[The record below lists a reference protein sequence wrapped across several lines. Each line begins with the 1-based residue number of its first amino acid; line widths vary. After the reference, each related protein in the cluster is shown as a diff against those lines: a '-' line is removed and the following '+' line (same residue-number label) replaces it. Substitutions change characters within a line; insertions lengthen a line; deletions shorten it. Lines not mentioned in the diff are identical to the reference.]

1 MTLHFAPFF
10 ALQAVGLLIF
20 CAALTIATKAPQRNT
35 TFYIFLAS
43 LGLELVGTLLRMASF
58 VFGSE
63 LALIDSSRNNLDVW
77 AKLESL
83 GVQLFALGL
92 LFKPLFFLSLSKPIR
107 LRHYVYPLLLWLSLV
122 LGANAEVLHLGY
134 SPKFILVGIIFV
146 VGASVWLLVQLQH
159 VRFQKEL
166 LIDLQR
172 YSVWFLITFNLLFAA
187 FFVYA
192 SVDFGASAISFE
204 TFRSADI
211 LLRYIRITIFVF
223 MDALCLFYWIQ
234 NYSTQ
239 AITLKK
245 NQKRVEELVAEKD
258 LLIQNLI
265 NANALVRT
273 GALAAGV
280 SHELNQFLARIQLD
294 VEAVKIYVS
303 EKEDDAKTLKVL
315 NRVLAANKS
324 AAALILNLKKLF
336 IRQDEDMKRCDVDQV
351 VRSVLELYLDRARQ
365 SNISCELKLQANVRV
380 LLRESLMRQVIANL
394 VSNAIEALD
403 LTGRSDKKI
412 VIETQLEGG
421 RWTLRVE
428 DNATGIRPENA
439 HKIFSL
445 FATSKNEGTGIGL
458 WLSRFIVEQHGGY
471 MRFSNVEPEGVV
483 FWVDMPVEPVQD
495 VDKEGV
501 SKVLPL

>member
-1 MTLHFAPFF
+1 
-10 ALQAVGLLIF
+10 
-20 CAALTIATKAPQRNT
+20 
-35 TFYIFLAS
+35 
-43 LGLELVGTLLRMASF
+43 
-58 VFGSE
+58 
-63 LALIDSSRNNLDVW
+63 
-77 AKLESL
+77 
-83 GVQLFALGL
+83 
-92 LFKPLFFLSLSKPIR
+92 
-107 LRHYVYPLLLWLSLV
+107 
-122 LGANAEVLHLGY
+122 
-134 SPKFILVGIIFV
+134 
-146 VGASVWLLVQLQH
+146 
-159 VRFQKEL
+159 
-166 LIDLQR
+166 
-172 YSVWFLITFNLLFAA
+172 LLFAA

-192 SVDFGASAISFE
+192 SLDFDALAVSFD
-204 TFRSADI
+204 TFRSADM
-211 LLRYIRITIFVF
+211 LLRYIRIAIFVF

-239 AITLKK
+239 AITFKK
-245 NQKRVEELVAEKD
+245 NQKQVVELVVEKD
-258 LLIQNLI
+258 LLIQNLL

-315 NRVLAANKS
+315 NRVLSANKS

-336 IRQDEDMKRCDVDQV
+336 IRQDEDMKRCDLDQV
-351 VRSVLELYLDRARQ
+351 VRSVLELYLDRAKQ
-365 SNISCELKLQANVRV
+365 SNISCELKLRTNVQL

-394 VSNAIEALD
+394 LSNAIEALD
-403 LTGRSDKKI
+403 STGRSDKKI
-412 VIETQLEGG
+412 VIETRLEGG

-483 FWVDMPVEPVQD
+483 FWVDMPVEAVQG
-495 VDKEGV
+495 VDKERV